1 MSIHPLPR
9 PPRDVS
15 NTVVIL
21 LVASI
26 FIPIVGLRIAL
37 YLMGG

>member
-1 MSIHPLPR
+1 MIPLPR

-15 NTVVIL
+15 NLVMLV

-26 FIPIVGLRIAL
+26 VLPIVGLRIAL